1 MGARPEDYERSAPY
15 HSYIHV
21 DDFEGPKQLAEYL
34 HKLDQDDNLYQQYF
48 QWKVRK
54 GSTCDVP
61 KYSLFMKEH
70 DREPGSSFCFLL
82 FLRALIA
89 RWFRG
94 K

>member
-48 QWKVRK
+48 QWKVSVEMTLECLK
-54 GSTCDVP
+54 CSAFYITLGIYITWLLYVSD
-61 KYSLFMKEH
+61 
-70 DREPGSSFCFLL
+70 CF
-82 FLRALIA
+82 
-89 RWFRG
+89 
-94 K
+94 